1 MLKRVRHCFILAF
14 TAGLGLLLQAAE
26 SPANT
31 LTDDEKKAG
40 WVLLFDGKSLDHW
53 RDPRKLDPPSDSW
66 ALEDGSIKALA
77 HPRINEDLFSA
88 DTYRDFEF
96 QWDWRISQG
105 GNSGIK
111 YRIQRTVWI
120 AGEHPAIPRFE
131 DEVEWFLDHPVTTR
145 PSPKRHARAGGASS
159 PRMRATTRYRRSPS
173 TRSTWF
179 AAC

>member
-105 GNSGIK
+105 GNSGSSTGFSGLSGSPANT
-111 YRIQRTVWI
+111 RQFRASRTKWS
-120 AGEHPAIPRFE
+120 GFS
-131 DEVEWFLDHPVTTR
+131 TT
-145 PSPKRHARAGGASS
+145 P
-159 PRMRATTRYRRSPS
+159 
-173 TRSTWF
+173 
-179 AAC
+179 